1 MSSHLFL
8 RSRISLLRTLKPNH
22 HIRTISGTPSLYQD
36 PQLATDHESTT
47 LPPNPATGSPLYQEN
62 WRSPIPNSPSFSQ
75 SLVPMGFLNQAPA
88 ARIRALSETL
98 DMISLLNMFADWTA
112 SQRWSDMKQL
122 FEFWVRSLDKNG
134 KPNKPD
140 VNLYNHYLRANLMM
154 GAAPSDMLDLV
165 AMMDDF
171 SVAPNTAS
179 YNLVLKAM
187 HQAKETEVAEKL
199 LNSCVAKGRTDTLV
213 SIIERCKSLDRNK
226 SLCPSWILC
235 TYMAEVATQEDN
247 SKLAFYAFEFMYNWI
262 NRGEMARPSVL
273 LSVDEGLV
281 VSALATAARTCNPTL
296 IDGSWMIL
304 KRSLRGKKA
313 ANPAA
318 YVAKINAY
326 ASLGN
331 LQKAFVALNEFEN
344 AYKDAE
350 KEVKE
355 EMLSPF
361 TSLYPLVVACSK
373 KGFETLDEVYFQL
386 ETLSKG
392 DTPYK
397 SVAALN
403 CIVLGCANTWDLDRA
418 YQTFDAISAS
428 FGLTPNID
436 SYNALIYAFGK
447 VKKTPEATRVY
458 SHLVGEGV
466 KPDARTF
473 SLLVDAHLINRDPES
488 ALTVIDDMIKA
499 GFEPSKETLKKLRRR
514 CIRELDNENDDKV
527 ESLAKKFQI
536 RMGSENRRNMLF
548 NMDYSRKLLLRK
560 EGDSEN
566 ISSHFFWDQRHD
578 TTRNPKLIE
587 EREGNTK
594 MGGRNDEVGG
604 DKEKE
609 KEKEEEQDDMSV
621 HSPCKALPSSASSL
635 SKEQSQVELEL
646 TFLEALEIY
655 PPVKLRGNYMV
666 SCFLPMASRDTSP
679 LCSLWSDG
687 VSRQKFSADEV
698 LQLLDRF
705 YNIEMLKS
713 DDEEIDI
720 LNHEEDFTLPPSY
733 FDKEEQ

>member
-8 RSRISLLRTLKPNH
+8 RSRISLLRTLKANH
-22 HIRTISGTPSLYQD
+22 HIRTISGTPSLSQD
-36 PQLATDHESTT
+36 PQLASDHESTT

-199 LNSCVAKGRTDTLV
+199 LNRMLISGKDESRPDDESYDLVIGMLFSNGENDKAMQLLDIALKSGYMLSTTVFSECVRSCVAKGRTDTLV

-527 ESLAKKFQI
+527 ESLAKKLQI

-548 NMDYSRKLLLRK
+548 NMDYSRVR
-560 EGDSEN
+560 
-566 ISSHFFWDQRHD
+566 
-578 TTRNPKLIE
+578 
-587 EREGNTK
+587 
-594 MGGRNDEVGG
+594 
-604 DKEKE
+604 
-609 KEKEEEQDDMSV
+609 
-621 HSPCKALPSSASSL
+621 A
-635 SKEQSQVELEL
+635 
-646 TFLEALEIY
+646 
-655 PPVKLRGNYMV
+655 
-666 SCFLPMASRDTSP
+666 
-679 LCSLWSDG
+679 
-687 VSRQKFSADEV
+687 
-698 LQLLDRF
+698 
-705 YNIEMLKS
+705 
-713 DDEEIDI
+713 
-720 LNHEEDFTLPPSY
+720 
-733 FDKEEQ
+733 

>member
-1 MSSHLFL
+1 MSSHLFI
-8 RSRISLLRTLKPNH
+8 RHRISLLRTLKPNP
-22 HIRTISGTPSLYQD
+22 HIRTISGTPFLSQD
-36 PQLATDHESTT
+36 PQLATTESTDHHDPTGGSATT

-62 WRSPIPNSPSFSQ
+62 WRSPIPNSPSFTQ
-75 SLVPMGFLNQAPA
+75 SLVPMGFLNQAPSS
-88 ARIRALSETL
+88 RIRALSETL
-98 DMISLLNMFADWTA
+98 DMNSLLNMFADWTA

-140 VNLYNHYLRANLMM
+140 VDLYNHYLRANLMM
-154 GAAPSDMLDLV
+154 GASPSDMLDLV
-165 AMMDDF
+165 ALMDDF
-171 SVAPNTAS
+171 SVEPNTAS

-199 LNSCVAKGRTDTLV
+199 LSRMLMSGKDESRPDDESYDLVIGMMFSNGENDKAMQLLDIALKSGYMLSTTVFSECVRSCVAKGRTDTLV

-235 TYMAEVATQEDN
+235 TYMAEVAAQEDN

-262 NRGEMARPSVL
+262 NRGEMARPAVL

-281 VSALATAARTCNPTL
+281 VSALATAARTCYPTL
-296 IDGSWMIL
+296 VDGSWMIL

-313 ANPAA
+313 ANPAT
-318 YVAKINAY
+318 YIAKINAY

-331 LQKAFVALNEFEN
+331 LQKAFIALHEFET
-344 AYKDAE
+344 AYADAE

-361 TSLYPLVVACSK
+361 TSLNPLVVACSK

-466 KPDARTF
+466 KPDSRTF
-473 SLLVDAHLINRDPES
+473 SLLVDAHLINRDAKS
-488 ALTVIDDMIKA
+488 ALSVIDDMIKA

-514 CIRELDNENDDKV
+514 CIRELDNENDEKV

-548 NMDYSRKLLLRK
+548 NMDYSR
-560 EGDSEN
+560 
-566 ISSHFFWDQRHD
+566 
-578 TTRNPKLIE
+578 
-587 EREGNTK
+587 
-594 MGGRNDEVGG
+594 GR
-604 DKEKE
+604 
-609 KEKEEEQDDMSV
+609 
-621 HSPCKALPSSASSL
+621 A
-635 SKEQSQVELEL
+635 
-646 TFLEALEIY
+646 
-655 PPVKLRGNYMV
+655 
-666 SCFLPMASRDTSP
+666 
-679 LCSLWSDG
+679 
-687 VSRQKFSADEV
+687 
-698 LQLLDRF
+698 
-705 YNIEMLKS
+705 
-713 DDEEIDI
+713 
-720 LNHEEDFTLPPSY
+720 
-733 FDKEEQ
+733 

>member
-199 LNSCVAKGRTDTLV
+199 LNRMLISGKDESRPDDESYDLVIGMLYSNGENDKAMQLLDIALKSGYMLSTTVFSECVRSCVAKGRTDTLV

-548 NMDYSRKLLLRK
+548 NMDYSRVR
-560 EGDSEN
+560 
-566 ISSHFFWDQRHD
+566 
-578 TTRNPKLIE
+578 
-587 EREGNTK
+587 
-594 MGGRNDEVGG
+594 
-604 DKEKE
+604 
-609 KEKEEEQDDMSV
+609 
-621 HSPCKALPSSASSL
+621 A
-635 SKEQSQVELEL
+635 
-646 TFLEALEIY
+646 
-655 PPVKLRGNYMV
+655 
-666 SCFLPMASRDTSP
+666 
-679 LCSLWSDG
+679 
-687 VSRQKFSADEV
+687 
-698 LQLLDRF
+698 
-705 YNIEMLKS
+705 
-713 DDEEIDI
+713 
-720 LNHEEDFTLPPSY
+720 
-733 FDKEEQ
+733 

>member
-1 MSSHLFL
+1 MSSHLFF

-22 HIRTISGTPSLYQD
+22 HAATRTISGTPFLSQD
-36 PQLATDHESTT
+36 PQLATESTDHESTT

-154 GAAPSDMLDLV
+154 GASPSDMLDLV

-199 LNSCVAKGRTDTLV
+199 LNRMLISGKDESRPDDESYDLVIGMMFSNGENDKAMQLLDIALKSGYMLSTTVFSECVRSCVAKGRTDTLV

-247 SKLAFYAFEFMYNWI
+247 GKLAFYAFEFMYNWI

-331 LQKAFVALNEFEN
+331 LQKAFVALHEFEN

-466 KPDARTF
+466 KPDTRTF
-473 SLLVDAHLINRDPES
+473 SLLVDAHLVNRDPKS

-514 CIRELDNENDDKV
+514 CIRELDNENDEKV

-548 NMDYSRKLLLRK
+548 NMDYSRVR
-560 EGDSEN
+560 
-566 ISSHFFWDQRHD
+566 
-578 TTRNPKLIE
+578 
-587 EREGNTK
+587 
-594 MGGRNDEVGG
+594 
-604 DKEKE
+604 
-609 KEKEEEQDDMSV
+609 
-621 HSPCKALPSSASSL
+621 A
-635 SKEQSQVELEL
+635 
-646 TFLEALEIY
+646 
-655 PPVKLRGNYMV
+655 
-666 SCFLPMASRDTSP
+666 
-679 LCSLWSDG
+679 
-687 VSRQKFSADEV
+687 
-698 LQLLDRF
+698 
-705 YNIEMLKS
+705 
-713 DDEEIDI
+713 
-720 LNHEEDFTLPPSY
+720 
-733 FDKEEQ
+733 

>member
-8 RSRISLLRTLKPNH
+8 RHRISLLRTLKPNPNLT
-22 HIRTISGTPSLYQD
+22 RTISGTPFLSQD
-36 PQLATDHESTT
+36 PQLASESTDHDPAASTT
-47 LPPNPATGSPLYQEN
+47 TTALPPNPATGSPLYQEN

-88 ARIRALSETL
+88 ARIRALSESL
-98 DMISLLNMFADWTA
+98 DVTSLLNMFADWTA

-122 FEFWVRSLDKNG
+122 FEFWVRSLDGKSG

-154 GAAPSDMLDLV
+154 GASPSDMLDLV
-165 AMMDDF
+165 ALMDDF

-199 LNSCVAKGRTDTLV
+199 LNRMLMSGKDESRPDDESYDLVIGMMFSNGENDKAMQLLDIALKSGYMLSTTVFSECVRSCVAKGRTDTLV
-213 SIIERCKSLDRNK
+213 SIIERCKALDRNK

-296 IDGSWMIL
+296 VDGSWMIL

-318 YVAKINAY
+318 YVSKINAY

-331 LQKAFVALNEFEN
+331 LQKAFIALHEFEN

-350 KEVKE
+350 REAKE

-403 CIVLGCANTWDLDRA
+403 CIILGCANTWDLDRA

-473 SLLVDAHLINRDPES
+473 SLLVDAHLINRDPNS
-488 ALTVIDDMIKA
+488 ALTVIDDMIEA

-514 CIRELDNENDDKV
+514 CIREVDNENDEKV
-527 ESLAKKFQI
+527 ESLAKKCQI

-548 NMDYSRKLLLRK
+548 NMDYSR
-560 EGDSEN
+560 
-566 ISSHFFWDQRHD
+566 
-578 TTRNPKLIE
+578 
-587 EREGNTK
+587 
-594 MGGRNDEVGG
+594 GR
-604 DKEKE
+604 
-609 KEKEEEQDDMSV
+609 
-621 HSPCKALPSSASSL
+621 A
-635 SKEQSQVELEL
+635 
-646 TFLEALEIY
+646 
-655 PPVKLRGNYMV
+655 
-666 SCFLPMASRDTSP
+666 
-679 LCSLWSDG
+679 
-687 VSRQKFSADEV
+687 
-698 LQLLDRF
+698 
-705 YNIEMLKS
+705 
-713 DDEEIDI
+713 
-720 LNHEEDFTLPPSY
+720 
-733 FDKEEQ
+733 

>member
-8 RSRISLLRTLKPNH
+8 RHRISLLRTLKPNPH
-22 HIRTISGTPSLYQD
+22 LTRTISGTPFLSQD
-36 PQLATDHESTT
+36 PQLASESTDAGST
-47 LPPNPATGSPLYQEN
+47 TALPPNPATGSPLYQEN
-62 WRSPIPNSPSFSQ
+62 WRSPIPSSPSFSQ

-88 ARIRALSETL
+88 ARIRALSESL
-98 DMISLLNMFADWTA
+98 DVTSLLNMFADWTA

-122 FEFWVRSLDKNG
+122 FEFWVRSLDGKSG

-154 GAAPSDMLDLV
+154 GASPSDMLDLV
-165 AMMDDF
+165 ALMDDF

-199 LNSCVAKGRTDTLV
+199 LNRMLMSGKDESRPDDESYDLVIGMMFSNGENDKAMQLLDIALKSGYMLSTTVFSECVRSCVAKGRTDTLV
-213 SIIERCKSLDRNK
+213 SIIERCKALDRNK

-296 IDGSWMIL
+296 VDGSWMIL

-318 YVAKINAY
+318 YVSKINAY

-331 LQKAFVALNEFEN
+331 LQKAFIALHEFEN

-350 KEVKE
+350 REAKE

-403 CIVLGCANTWDLDRA
+403 CIILGCANTWDLDRA

-428 FGLTPNID
+428 FGMTPNID

-466 KPDARTF
+466 KPDTRTF
-473 SLLVDAHLINRDPES
+473 SLLVDAHLINRDPKS

-514 CIRELDNENDDKV
+514 CIREVDNENDEKV
-527 ESLAKKFQI
+527 EALAKKFQI

-548 NMDYSRKLLLRK
+548 NMDYSR
-560 EGDSEN
+560 
-566 ISSHFFWDQRHD
+566 
-578 TTRNPKLIE
+578 
-587 EREGNTK
+587 
-594 MGGRNDEVGG
+594 GR
-604 DKEKE
+604 
-609 KEKEEEQDDMSV
+609 
-621 HSPCKALPSSASSL
+621 A
-635 SKEQSQVELEL
+635 
-646 TFLEALEIY
+646 
-655 PPVKLRGNYMV
+655 
-666 SCFLPMASRDTSP
+666 
-679 LCSLWSDG
+679 
-687 VSRQKFSADEV
+687 
-698 LQLLDRF
+698 
-705 YNIEMLKS
+705 
-713 DDEEIDI
+713 
-720 LNHEEDFTLPPSY
+720 
-733 FDKEEQ
+733 

>member
-199 LNSCVAKGRTDTLV
+199 LNRMLISGKDESRPDDESYDLVIGMLYSNGENDKAMQLLDIALKSGYMLSTTVFSECVRSCVAKGRTDTLV

-331 LQKAFVALNEFEN
+331 LQKAFAALNEFEN

-418 YQTFDAISAS
+418 YQTFDAISTS

-548 NMDYSRKLLLRK
+548 NMDYSRVR
-560 EGDSEN
+560 
-566 ISSHFFWDQRHD
+566 
-578 TTRNPKLIE
+578 
-587 EREGNTK
+587 
-594 MGGRNDEVGG
+594 
-604 DKEKE
+604 
-609 KEKEEEQDDMSV
+609 
-621 HSPCKALPSSASSL
+621 A
-635 SKEQSQVELEL
+635 
-646 TFLEALEIY
+646 
-655 PPVKLRGNYMV
+655 
-666 SCFLPMASRDTSP
+666 
-679 LCSLWSDG
+679 
-687 VSRQKFSADEV
+687 
-698 LQLLDRF
+698 
-705 YNIEMLKS
+705 
-713 DDEEIDI
+713 
-720 LNHEEDFTLPPSY
+720 
-733 FDKEEQ
+733 

>member
-1 MSSHLFL
+1 MSSHLLL
-8 RSRISLLRTLKPNH
+8 RHRISLLRTLKPNH
-22 HIRTISGTPSLYQD
+22 HFTRPISGTPFLCQD
-36 PQLATDHESTT
+36 PQLATESTDHDPAGSTT

-62 WRSPIPNSPSFSQ
+62 WRSPFPSSSQ

-98 DMISLLNMFADWTA
+98 DMSSLLNMFADWTA

-122 FEFWVRSLDKNG
+122 FESWVRSLDGKNG

-154 GAAPSDMLDLV
+154 GASPSDMLDLV
-165 AMMDDF
+165 GLMDDF

-199 LNSCVAKGRTDTLV
+199 LNRMLMSGKDESRPDDESYDLVIGMMFSNGENDKAMQLLDIALKSGYMLSTTVFSECVRSCVAKGRTDTLV
-213 SIIERCKSLDRNK
+213 SIIERCKALDRNK

-296 IDGSWMIL
+296 VDGSWMIL

-318 YVAKINAY
+318 YVSKINAY

-331 LQKAFVALNEFEN
+331 LQKAFIALHEFEN
-344 AYKDAE
+344 AYKDNAE

-392 DTPYK
+392 DSPYK

-403 CIVLGCANTWDLDRA
+403 CIILGCANTWDLDRA

-473 SLLVDAHLINRDPES
+473 SLLVDAHLINRDPKS
-488 ALTVIDDMIKA
+488 ALAVIDDMIKA

-514 CIRELDNENDDKV
+514 CIRELDNENDEKV

-548 NMDYSRKLLLRK
+548 NMDYSR
-560 EGDSEN
+560 
-566 ISSHFFWDQRHD
+566 
-578 TTRNPKLIE
+578 
-587 EREGNTK
+587 
-594 MGGRNDEVGG
+594 GR
-604 DKEKE
+604 
-609 KEKEEEQDDMSV
+609 
-621 HSPCKALPSSASSL
+621 A
-635 SKEQSQVELEL
+635 
-646 TFLEALEIY
+646 
-655 PPVKLRGNYMV
+655 
-666 SCFLPMASRDTSP
+666 
-679 LCSLWSDG
+679 
-687 VSRQKFSADEV
+687 
-698 LQLLDRF
+698 
-705 YNIEMLKS
+705 
-713 DDEEIDI
+713 
-720 LNHEEDFTLPPSY
+720 
-733 FDKEEQ
+733 

>member
-8 RSRISLLRTLKPNH
+8 RSRISLLRTLKANH
-22 HIRTISGTPSLYQD
+22 HIRTISGTPSLSQD
-36 PQLATDHESTT
+36 PQLASDHESTT

-199 LNSCVAKGRTDTLV
+199 LNRMLISGKDESRPDDESYDLVIGMLFSNGENDKAMQLLDIALKSGYMLSTTVFSECVRSCVAKGRTDTLV

-548 NMDYSRKLLLRK
+548 NMDYSRVR
-560 EGDSEN
+560 
-566 ISSHFFWDQRHD
+566 
-578 TTRNPKLIE
+578 
-587 EREGNTK
+587 
-594 MGGRNDEVGG
+594 
-604 DKEKE
+604 
-609 KEKEEEQDDMSV
+609 
-621 HSPCKALPSSASSL
+621 A
-635 SKEQSQVELEL
+635 
-646 TFLEALEIY
+646 
-655 PPVKLRGNYMV
+655 
-666 SCFLPMASRDTSP
+666 
-679 LCSLWSDG
+679 
-687 VSRQKFSADEV
+687 
-698 LQLLDRF
+698 
-705 YNIEMLKS
+705 
-713 DDEEIDI
+713 
-720 LNHEEDFTLPPSY
+720 
-733 FDKEEQ
+733 

>member
-8 RSRISLLRTLKPNH
+8 RSRISLLRTLKANH
-22 HIRTISGTPSLYQD
+22 HIRTISGTPSLSQD
-36 PQLATDHESTT
+36 PQLASDHESTT

-199 LNSCVAKGRTDTLV
+199 LNRMLISGKDESRPDDESYDLVIGMLFSNGENDKAMQLLDIALKSGYMLSTTVFSECVRSCVAKGRTDTLV

-247 SKLAFYAFEFMYNWI
+247 SKLAFYSFEFMYNWI

-548 NMDYSRKLLLRK
+548 NMDYSRVR
-560 EGDSEN
+560 
-566 ISSHFFWDQRHD
+566 
-578 TTRNPKLIE
+578 
-587 EREGNTK
+587 
-594 MGGRNDEVGG
+594 
-604 DKEKE
+604 
-609 KEKEEEQDDMSV
+609 
-621 HSPCKALPSSASSL
+621 A
-635 SKEQSQVELEL
+635 
-646 TFLEALEIY
+646 
-655 PPVKLRGNYMV
+655 
-666 SCFLPMASRDTSP
+666 
-679 LCSLWSDG
+679 
-687 VSRQKFSADEV
+687 
-698 LQLLDRF
+698 
-705 YNIEMLKS
+705 
-713 DDEEIDI
+713 
-720 LNHEEDFTLPPSY
+720 
-733 FDKEEQ
+733 

>member
-8 RSRISLLRTLKPNH
+8 RSRISLLRTLKANH
-22 HIRTISGTPSLYQD
+22 HIRTISGTPSLSQD
-36 PQLATDHESTT
+36 PQLASDHESTT

-199 LNSCVAKGRTDTLV
+199 LNRMLISGKDESRPDDESYDLVIGMLFSNGENDKAMQLLDIALKSGYMLSTTVFSECVRSCVAKGRTDTLV

-281 VSALATAARTCNPTL
+281 VSALATAARTCNPTV

-527 ESLAKKFQI
+527 ESLAKKLQI

-548 NMDYSRKLLLRK
+548 NMDYSRVR
-560 EGDSEN
+560 
-566 ISSHFFWDQRHD
+566 
-578 TTRNPKLIE
+578 
-587 EREGNTK
+587 
-594 MGGRNDEVGG
+594 
-604 DKEKE
+604 
-609 KEKEEEQDDMSV
+609 
-621 HSPCKALPSSASSL
+621 A
-635 SKEQSQVELEL
+635 
-646 TFLEALEIY
+646 
-655 PPVKLRGNYMV
+655 
-666 SCFLPMASRDTSP
+666 
-679 LCSLWSDG
+679 
-687 VSRQKFSADEV
+687 
-698 LQLLDRF
+698 
-705 YNIEMLKS
+705 
-713 DDEEIDI
+713 
-720 LNHEEDFTLPPSY
+720 
-733 FDKEEQ
+733 